1 MSLKKR
7 SKVSAQFNM
16 SSLTDIIFLLLIFFM
31 LTSSLVAPNSLNL
44 KIPGSSNAAKPPS
57 KVPDE
62 IGIGSKGTYYWNN
75 RRINLGDLEA
85 KLERKVRISSKK
97 YAVIIA
103 PRKNAPVESVV
114 EVMDI
119 AMRLD
124 INGVLNPEE

>member
-1 MSLKKR
+1 MGLKKR

-44 KIPGSSNAAKPPS
+44 KIPGTSNSAKPPTRDL
-57 KVPDE
+57 DE
-62 IGIGSKGTYYWNN
+62 VGITSKGSYTWNN
-75 RRINLGDLEA
+75 RRINLGKLEST
-85 KLERKVRISSKK
+85 LERKVRLSSKK

-103 PRKNAPVESVV
+103 PSKNAPVEAVV